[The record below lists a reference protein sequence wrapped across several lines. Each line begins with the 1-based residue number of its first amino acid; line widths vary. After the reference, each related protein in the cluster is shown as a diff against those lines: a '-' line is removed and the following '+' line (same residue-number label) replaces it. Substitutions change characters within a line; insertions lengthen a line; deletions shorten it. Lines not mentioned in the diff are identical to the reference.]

1 MALYHINIKIIGR
14 TQGKSA
20 VASAAYR
27 HAEKFTD
34 LREAKTHDYSNK
46 KDVIDSIILAP
57 EGAPAWATQREA
69 LWNLVEKSENR
80 KDAQVAREVE
90 VALPRELSREQQIEL
105 LTDFAQKEFVSK
117 GMIADIAIHNPL
129 ASDGEKA
136 PHAHI
141 MLTTRCIDGELFAKL
156 KSREWNAEFKNIEGK
171 EQQGFVSNTS
181 KIMNLRESWG
191 IAVNQALEDANSNA
205 TVDHRSYATRGID
218 KQPQQKLGPMKWIAE
233 RCHGIT
239 EHSEQLA
246 AANVIG
252 HARRT
257 VKAMKELDTQQ
268 IVDKFT
274 VPIIQTIQN
283 IKQVVHVH
291 RPPEIQKSVYE
302 HDYLIDRE
310 QGIER

>member
-1 MALYHINIKIIGR
+1 MALYHLSIKIIGR
-14 TQGKSA
+14 SKNKSA

-34 LREAKTHDYSNK
+34 LRTLQSYDYRK
-46 KDVIDSIILAP
+46 KQDIVDSIILAP
-57 EGAPAWATQREA
+57 ENAPAWATQREA

-90 VALPRELSREQQIEL
+90 IALPRELSREQQTEL
-105 LTDFAQKEFVSK
+105 LTNFVQKEFVSK
-117 GMIADIAIHNPL
+117 GMIADIAIHNPI
-129 ASDGEKA
+129 ASDDKEA

-141 MLTTRCIDGELFAKL
+141 MLTTRYIEGELFGKKA
-156 KSREWNAEFKNIEGK
+156 REWNAGFCNSVGK
-171 EQQGFVSNTS
+171 EQKGFVSDKS

-191 IAVNQALEDANSNA
+191 IAVNQSLVKANSSA
-205 TVDHRSYATRGID
+205 TVDHRSYADRGID
-218 KQPQQKLGPMKWIAE
+218 KQPQQKLGSMKRIAE

-239 EHSEQLA
+239 EHNEQLA

-252 HARRT
+252 HARRSIRAI
-257 VKAMKELDTQQ
+257 KQLDSKQ

-274 VPIIQTIQN
+274 APVIQTIRN
-283 IKQVVHVH
+283 LEQVIHTH
-291 RPPEIQKSVYE
+291 SPPKRQSVTYE

>member
-1 MALYHINIKIIGR
+1 MALYHLSIKIIGR
-14 TQGKSA
+14 SKNKSA

-27 HAEKFTD
+27 HAEKLTD
-34 LREAKTHDYSNK
+34 LRDLKTYDYSNK

-57 EGAPAWATQREA
+57 EGAPTWATQREA
-69 LWNLVEKSENR
+69 LWNLVEKNENR
-80 KDAQVAREVE
+80 KDSQVAREVE

-105 LTDFAQKEFVSK
+105 LTNFAQKEFVSQ
-117 GMIADIAIHNPL
+117 GMIADIAIHTPI

-141 MLTTRCIDGELFAKL
+141 MLTTRYIEGELFGKKA
-156 KSREWNAEFKNIEGK
+156 REWNAGFSNNIGK
-171 EQQGFVSNTS
+171 EQQGFVSDKS

-191 IAVNQALEDANSNA
+191 VAVNQALANTNSSA
-205 TVDHRSYATRGID
+205 TVDHRSYADRGID

-239 EHSEQLA
+239 DHREQLA
-246 AANVIG
+246 SANVIG

-257 VKAMKELDTQQ
+257 IKAIKQLDTKQV
-268 IVDKFT
+268 VDKFT
-274 VPIIQTIQN
+274 APVTQTIRN
-283 IKQVVHVH
+283 LEQVIHAH
-291 RPPEIQKSVYE
+291 SPPKRQSATYE